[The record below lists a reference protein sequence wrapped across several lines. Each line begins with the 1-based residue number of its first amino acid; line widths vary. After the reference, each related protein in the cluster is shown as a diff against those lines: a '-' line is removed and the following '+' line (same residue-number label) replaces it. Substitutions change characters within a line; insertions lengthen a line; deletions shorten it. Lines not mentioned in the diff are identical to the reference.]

1 MLRTLLRHLNQTAAR
16 TARSAARLHFTP
28 AYTTPRTLPAQTRQ
42 FSNTAHPYSQ
52 PKPTPIMPAADPS
65 TYPRPPVPP
74 PRWTSYDA
82 SRISS
87 LVDSTL
93 ADANSFLDSTLADAN
108 SFLDSL
114 VAVPKEQRTFES
126 IVRPLAIKM
135 GEVDRE
141 IEPGLFMQ
149 YVHPSKEIRDASVEA
164 DKKAQEWSLEMLT
177 RLDIYEALLDAQ
189 AHTEKEGVKLN
200 DEEKRLLERLVLERK
215 RNGLG
220 LSAEKR
226 KEYLELKKK
235 IMGLEIEFQRACN
248 EENGFLLFTKEEL
261 EGVPADVLSGYDE
274 VEEGGVKKLKVTH
287 KTPDITPIFK
297 YAANAETRKRANLS
311 YEAKTLANASVLS
324 DIVKLRHEAAQLL
337 GYKNHAE
344 WVLEVKMAKKP
355 SEVHAFLEDLE
366 SKLRPLGLKER
377 ETLLALKKE
386 ECEQRGWPFDDK
398 FNLWDY
404 RYYDRLHVEK
414 TLDLDDNLVKEYF
427 PVSHIVPA
435 ILDVYKELLGVE
447 LIPVPKTQEA
457 GGETWHAD
465 ADMYAVWEAGQAGKD
480 GAFLGYMHLDL
491 FPRANKYGHAAVFP
505 LLPAYTSPEHGR
517 QYPVVAM
524 VANLSKP
531 TPGRPA
537 TMKHGDVV
545 TFFHEAGHAY
555 HGLLS
560 KTQFARF
567 HGTAVARDFVEA
579 PSQMLE
585 NWCWEPHVLR
595 MISSH
600 YETGKSL
607 PQDLIDKLIKSRTVG
622 QGLFNLR
629 QLFFGKYDMALHT
642 DKYNLLPDEMSKLW
656 CDLRKETSLVTIGDE
671 VVGGQSGFAHIAG
684 GYSAGYYG
692 YLWSQVFSADMY
704 ETVFSKDPMSK
715 EGGQRYRKEILQPG
729 GSRDEMD
736 SLVKF
741 LGRKPTNDAFL
752 KSLLACSSRALTPSQ
767 ACCAFSLLPKLRLRC
782 SRDSGKPYESSTL
795 DSGLLLLILRPSLRT
810 PHPLSLRHRTMPSV
824 DTEPARPSL
833 RKAIAQLP
841 LPSVP
846 ALSASTWR
854 THSSFH
860 SARSWAFEAPEGEGI
875 LDYERAEARTE
886 RFLTVTAR
894 STPFAQQHVGD
905 ALLGAEIALLIDEQY
920 PRLVTGVRSL
930 VKACLVE
937 NITLAQISQ
946 RLGLPEQILCSYGQG
961 ASIRANPGVQAC
973 VFEAFL
979 FSLHAEQGAEAMRTF
994 IRAIY
999 SPLLPATVEALRPLF
1014 VSVSSTNGAINYV
1027 GQLME
1032 WSMKK
1037 GCPGRSVQ
1045 FSQSQR
1051 SGNLP
1056 RNPSWVV
1063 ECTVSDAASG
1073 IGGQTFVGTGTTIA
1087 KAKNDLNRLPPVR
1100 RGICWSSSFPQSCAL
1115 CYSTTRLSSRLI
1127 RPSWRAMASSEN
1139 SPASSAV
1146 SDAVAQ
1152 LPLPA
1157 IPALDGAAWCTHT
1170 SFYGARHQ
1178 PFEANAGEDVLDYE
1192 RLELVKSDLVSNQTL
1207 ALISSRLG
1215 FPSQLRAAAAQLYQ
1229 LRNNP
1234 LVQAALFE
1242 AYLAQ
1247 LHVEKGHTAFQSFVT
1262 SLYSPLVPV
1271 VVQASRSAQPAPLT
1285 TALIGLV
1292 NYVGI
1297 LMEWTQR
1304 TRGRDGRTVTFAP
1317 SRCGGADHK
1326 PLWVA
1331 SCKVEE
1337 SKMRGVTDL
1346 STYEG
1351 MGSSVAEA
1359 KRDAAY
1365 QACLDLGLA

>member
-1 MLRTLLRHLNQTAAR
+1 MLVRSQRSLLRHVNHTAA
-16 TARSAARLHFTP
+16 TAPRSAARLHFATP
-28 AYTTPRTLPAQTRQ
+28 AHTNTRPFPAKTRPFSSTFTPYAQT
-42 FSNTAHPYSQ
+42 
-52 PKPTPIMPAADPS
+52 KPTSIMPAADLS

-74 PRWTSYDA
+74 PRWTSYEA

-93 ADANSFLDSTLADAN
+93 ADANT
-108 SFLDSL
+108 FLDSL

-261 EGVPADVLSGYDE
+261 EGVPADVLSGYEE

-297 YAANAETRKRANLS
+297 YAVNAETRKRANLS

-344 WVLEVKMAKKP
+344 WVLEVKMSKKP

-386 ECEQRGWPFDDK
+386 ECEQRGWSFDGK

-447 LIPVPKTQEA
+447 LIPVPKTEEA

-642 DKYNLLPDEMSKLW
+642 DKYNLSPDEMSKLW
-656 CDLRKETSLVTIGDE
+656 CDLREETSLVTIGEE

-752 KSLLACSSRALTPSQ
+752 KSLLGMLRWLFPSG
-767 ACCAFSLLPKLRLRC
+767 A
-782 SRDSGKPYESSTL
+782 SSTL
-795 DSGLLLLILRPSLRT
+795 LSWFRQTARTLDTQVRPPPPPHLLPPISPR
-810 PHPLSLRHRTMPSV
+810 PHPLVLHHRPMPSV

-841 LPSVP
+841 LPPVP
-846 ALSASTWR
+846 AITSSTWR

-860 SARSWAFEAPEGEGI
+860 SAQSWAFEAPEGEGI
-875 LDYERAEARTE
+875 LDYERLE
-886 RFLTVTAR
+886 
-894 STPFAQQHVGD
+894 HVGD
-905 ALLGAEIALLIDEQY
+905 ALLGAEIALMIDEQY
-920 PRLVTGVRSL
+920 PRVVTGVRSL

-946 RLGLPEQILCSYGQG
+946 RLGLPEQILCSYGQR

-979 FSLHAEQGAEAMRTF
+979 ASLHAEQGAAAMRTF

-1014 VSVSSTNGAINYV
+1014 VSVPSTNGAVNYV

-1045 FSQSQR
+1045 FNQSQR
-1051 SGNLP
+1051 NGNLP
-1056 RNPSWVV
+1056 HNPAWVV
-1063 ECTVSDAASG
+1063 ECTVADAASG

-1087 KAKNDLNRLPPVR
+1087 KAKNEWSGRKGVFGSCNRSLNSPAA
-1100 RGICWSSSFPQSCAL
+1100 SFSQL
-1115 CYSTTRLSSRLI
+1115 VLLLSSLA
-1127 RPSWRAMASSEN
+1127 RAMASSN
-1139 SPASSAV
+1139 NSSALPAV
-1146 SDAVAQ
+1146 RDAVAQ
-1152 LPLPA
+1152 LPLPV
-1157 IPALDGAAWCTHT
+1157 IPQLEGAAWYTHT
-1170 SFYGARHQ
+1170 SLYGARHQ
-1178 PFEANAGEDVLDYE
+1178 PFEAKEGEDVLDYE
-1192 RLELVKSDLVSNQTL
+1192 RLEHVGDALLGAEVTLLVHKLFPRLLVKATLVSNQTL
-1207 ALISSRLG
+1207 AIISSRLG

-1229 LRNNP
+1229 LRINP
-1234 LVQAALFE
+1234 LVQASMFE

-1247 LHVEKGHTAFQSFVT
+1247 LHIEKGHSAFQSFVT
-1262 SLYSPLVPV
+1262 SLYSSLVPV
-1271 VVQASRSAQPAPLT
+1271 VVQAFRSAKPAAP
-1285 TALIGLV
+1285 TA
-1292 NYVGI
+1292 
-1297 LMEWTQR
+1297 
-1304 TRGRDGRTVTFAP
+1304 A
-1317 SRCGGADHK
+1317 
-1326 PLWVA
+1326 
-1331 SCKVEE
+1331 
-1337 SKMRGVTDL
+1337 
-1346 STYEG
+1346 
-1351 MGSSVAEA
+1351 
-1359 KRDAAY
+1359 
-1365 QACLDLGLA
+1365 

>member
-1 MLRTLLRHLNQTAAR
+1 
-16 TARSAARLHFTP
+16 
-28 AYTTPRTLPAQTRQ
+28 
-42 FSNTAHPYSQ
+42 
-52 PKPTPIMPAADPS
+52 MPAADPS

-87 LVDSTL
+87 LV
-93 ADANSFLDSTLADAN
+93 DSTLADAN

-386 ECEQRGWPFDDK
+386 ECEQRGWPFDGK

-447 LIPVPKTQEA
+447 LIPVPKTGEA

-752 KSLLACSSRALTPSQ
+752 KSLL
-767 ACCAFSLLPKLRLRC
+767 
-782 SRDSGKPYESSTL
+782 G
-795 DSGLLLLILRPSLRT
+795 
-810 PHPLSLRHRTMPSV
+810 
-824 DTEPARPSL
+824 
-833 RKAIAQLP
+833 
-841 LPSVP
+841 
-846 ALSASTWR
+846 
-854 THSSFH
+854 
-860 SARSWAFEAPEGEGI
+860 
-875 LDYERAEARTE
+875 
-886 RFLTVTAR
+886 
-894 STPFAQQHVGD
+894 
-905 ALLGAEIALLIDEQY
+905 
-920 PRLVTGVRSL
+920 
-930 VKACLVE
+930 
-937 NITLAQISQ
+937 
-946 RLGLPEQILCSYGQG
+946 
-961 ASIRANPGVQAC
+961 
-973 VFEAFL
+973 
-979 FSLHAEQGAEAMRTF
+979 
-994 IRAIY
+994 
-999 SPLLPATVEALRPLF
+999 
-1014 VSVSSTNGAINYV
+1014 
-1027 GQLME
+1027 
-1032 WSMKK
+1032 
-1037 GCPGRSVQ
+1037 
-1045 FSQSQR
+1045 
-1051 SGNLP
+1051 
-1056 RNPSWVV
+1056 
-1063 ECTVSDAASG
+1063 
-1073 IGGQTFVGTGTTIA
+1073 
-1087 KAKNDLNRLPPVR
+1087 
-1100 RGICWSSSFPQSCAL
+1100 
-1115 CYSTTRLSSRLI
+1115 
-1127 RPSWRAMASSEN
+1127 
-1139 SPASSAV
+1139 
-1146 SDAVAQ
+1146 
-1152 LPLPA
+1152 
-1157 IPALDGAAWCTHT
+1157 
-1170 SFYGARHQ
+1170 
-1178 PFEANAGEDVLDYE
+1178 
-1192 RLELVKSDLVSNQTL
+1192 
-1207 ALISSRLG
+1207 
-1215 FPSQLRAAAAQLYQ
+1215 
-1229 LRNNP
+1229 
-1234 LVQAALFE
+1234 
-1242 AYLAQ
+1242 
-1247 LHVEKGHTAFQSFVT
+1247 
-1262 SLYSPLVPV
+1262 
-1271 VVQASRSAQPAPLT
+1271 
-1285 TALIGLV
+1285 
-1292 NYVGI
+1292 
-1297 LMEWTQR
+1297 
-1304 TRGRDGRTVTFAP
+1304 
-1317 SRCGGADHK
+1317 
-1326 PLWVA
+1326 
-1331 SCKVEE
+1331 
-1337 SKMRGVTDL
+1337 
-1346 STYEG
+1346 
-1351 MGSSVAEA
+1351 
-1359 KRDAAY
+1359 
-1365 QACLDLGLA
+1365 